1 MCEGILIKEEVLAV
15 CHGRA
20 VLVVW
25 LVNYEHVPFF
35 TPEAITDVRLLRLS
49 VAMNDPGCGISVANK
64 EQRLVSMMTYV
75 VCAGIA

>member
-1 MCEGILIKEEVLAV
+1 MCQGILIKEELLTV
-15 CHGRA
+15 CRGRA

-25 LVNYEHVPFF
+25 LVNYEYVPFSA
-35 TPEAITDVRLLRLS
+35 PKGITDVRLLRLS
-49 VAMNDPGCGISVANK
+49 VAMNDPGCGICIAKK

>member
-35 TPEAITDVRLLRLS
+35 APGAIVLF
-49 VAMNDPGCGISVANK
+49 
-64 EQRLVSMMTYV
+64 
-75 VCAGIA
+75 VCACLADKS